1 MADVA
6 KEKLEQSKGPAA
18 QAHELDEL
26 AQIYEDRG
34 ISPLLAR
41 QVRLSNQFAT

>member
-6 KEKLEQSKGPAA
+6 KEKMEQSKGAVA

-26 AQIYEDRG
+26 AKIYEDRG

-41 QVRLSNQFAT
+41 QVQRPF